1 MAHIVK
7 QIQDVEEIFRLL
19 KEGLKSYSEP
29 IVSRPKDDYPQTPF
43 TTLISCILSL
53 RTKDKVTE
61 QAARQLLKKNYT
73 PKKILQLSNQE
84 IESMIYPVGFYKT
97 KAKRIRDISQTILNE
112 YNGTVPASF
121 DELQKLKGVGRK
133 TANIVMVYGHNKHGY
148 LPIDTH
154 CHRIPN
160 RLGWV
165 KTKTPEETE
174 QALRKVLPQKYWD
187 DFNGLFVT
195 FGQTICLPISPR
207 CSICPIEQFCTKT
220 GVKKSR

>member
-1 MAHIVK
+1 
-7 QIQDVEEIFRLL
+7 
-19 KEGLKSYSEP
+19 
-29 IVSRPKDDYPQTPF
+29 
-43 TTLISCILSL
+43 
-53 RTKDKVTE
+53 
-61 QAARQLLKKNYT
+61 
-73 PKKILQLSNQE
+73 
-84 IESMIYPVGFYKT
+84 
-97 KAKRIRDISQTILNE
+97 
-112 YNGTVPASF
+112 
-121 DELQKLKGVGRK
+121 
-133 TANIVMVYGHNKHGY
+133 MVYGHNKHGY

-174 QALRKVLPQKYWD
+174 QALRKVLTQKYWD